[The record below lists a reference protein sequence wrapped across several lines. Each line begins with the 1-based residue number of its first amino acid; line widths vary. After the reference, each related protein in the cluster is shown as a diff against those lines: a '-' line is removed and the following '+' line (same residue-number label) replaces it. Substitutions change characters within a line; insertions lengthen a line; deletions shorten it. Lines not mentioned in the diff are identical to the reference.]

1 MVIFFNVFY
10 ASTTYK
16 DRRNYMYSIKLAKL
30 NQYLHVSTRHLQ
42 LENHVFLFCLY
53 NSTWPKLKSIKILSH
68 HFILEKS
75 KRIAQ
80 VGTFFIASHLGN
92 IFVFKSVHFGNNFIC
107 LLLVVVE
114 DVDLINFGHEVLHIS
129 MIIKVALELS
139 HKKNPFYLGHHS
151 GSCWWW
157 QCFS

>member
-1 MVIFFNVFY
+1 M
-10 ASTTYK
+10 
-16 DRRNYMYSIKLAKL
+16 
-30 NQYLHVSTRHLQ
+30 
-42 LENHVFLFCLY
+42 
-53 NSTWPKLKSIKILSH
+53 
-68 HFILEKS
+68 
-75 KRIAQ
+75 
-80 VGTFFIASHLGN
+80 
-92 IFVFKSVHFGNNFIC
+92 FKSVHFGNNFIC